1 MQKSQSG
8 APAPQAANPADI
20 AREAFRRLAANRIA
34 PTPDAY
40 RDAYNEVAG
49 VHPPL
54 PEATADGAAQVLANL
69 ATRLA
74 EMPGEVAEYGFRLRR
89 LAKERD
95 WDGYARLL
103 AHLVDTH
110 LRTGSTLERLGIEP
124 PEERVLRDMLGR
136 TLGFAL
142 PGLLSRMPELA
153 AEAESLG
160 EATRSAI
167 GETALQEVN
176 ARLKQL
182 GYQIE
187 QHSGDIGQQQELLLR
202 LFRLLLDNVA
212 ELLDDDSWMR
222 GQIATVQGL
231 IAGPISHRALEEAMR
246 SLKDVIYR
254 QGKLKHGLAEVKLTV
269 KNMMMTFVDRLGSV
283 AASTGDFHA
292 RMGGFADR
300 ISRAS
305 NITELNDV
313 LGEVVRAARVV
324 EAEARDSRDRMLAAQ
339 GEMQEA
345 EQRIRRLEAELRDL
359 SEQVRADQLT
369 GSLNR
374 NGLDEAFAREKNRAE
389 RHDRPLCVALLDV
402 DNFKRLND
410 TYGHAAGDDALRHL
424 VRVVKA
430 ALRPADMVAR
440 LGGEEFVIVLP
451 ESTVESAVQTMTRL
465 QRELT
470 KHFFLHDNEKLL
482 ITFSAG
488 VARHRHGE
496 DQAALLQRADRAM
509 YQAKHSGKNQV
520 AVAD

>member
-1 MQKSQSG
+1 
-8 APAPQAANPADI
+8 
-20 AREAFRRLAANRIA
+20 
-34 PTPDAY
+34 
-40 RDAYNEVAG
+40 
-49 VHPPL
+49 
-54 PEATADGAAQVLANL
+54 
-69 ATRLA
+69 
-74 EMPGEVAEYGFRLRR
+74 
-89 LAKERD
+89 
-95 WDGYARLL
+95 
-103 AHLVDTH
+103 
-110 LRTGSTLERLGIEP
+110 
-124 PEERVLRDMLGR
+124 
-136 TLGFAL
+136 
-142 PGLLSRMPELA
+142 
-153 AEAESLG
+153 
-160 EATRSAI
+160 
-167 GETALQEVN
+167 
-176 ARLKQL
+176 
-182 GYQIE
+182 
-187 QHSGDIGQQQELLLR
+187 
-202 LFRLLLDNVA
+202 
-212 ELLDDDSWMR
+212 
-222 GQIATVQGL
+222 
-231 IAGPISHRALEEAMR
+231 
-246 SLKDVIYR
+246 
-254 QGKLKHGLAEVKLTV
+254 
-269 KNMMMTFVDRLGSV
+269 
-283 AASTGDFHA
+283 
-292 RMGGFADR
+292 
-300 ISRAS
+300 
-305 NITELNDV
+305 
-313 LGEVVRAARVV
+313 
-324 EAEARDSRDRMLAAQ
+324 MLAAQ

-374 NGLDEAFAREKNRAE
+374 NGLDEVFAREKNRAE